1 MTIYMLDLVYKKQ
14 QPKKGT
20 KTMMSNELQAKV
32 VKLQEK
38 QRKADDAGDVTLSD
52 ELQKKIEYFYHRY
65 NRDN

>member
-1 MTIYMLDLVYKKQ
+1 
-14 QPKKGT
+14 
-20 KTMMSNELQAKV
+20 MMSNELQAKV